1 MPQDSK
7 IRLVRRLWDA
17 VSESGLEAGVELTDP
32 DVQWTPHTAGGRVL
46 TTRELLEFFEELGGA
61 RVVSARVYS
70 VSAEAADTVLASG
83 SLRLKVGGGIS
94 EFQIHVVYE
103 FEEDRLV
110 RASTHATR
118 ADALDAIARAAAGE

>member
-1 MPQDSK
+1 MPQDNK

-17 VSESGLEAGVELTDP
+17 VIERGLEAGVELTDP

-46 TTRELLEFFEELGGA
+46 TTRELLDFFEELGGA

-70 VSAEAADTVLASG
+70 VNAEAADTVLASG

-103 FEEDRLV
+103 FEDDRLV
-110 RASTHATR
+110 RASTYATR
-118 ADALDAIARAAAGE
+118 ADALQAIASRAG

>member
-17 VSESGLEAGVELTDP
+17 VAERGLEAGVELTDP
-32 DVQWTPHTAGGRVL
+32 DVEWAPHTAGGRVL

-70 VSAEAADTVLASG
+70 VNAEAPETVLASG

-94 EFQIHVVYE
+94 EFQIHVAYE
-103 FEEDRLV
+103 FEDDRLV
-110 RASTHATR
+110 RASTYATR

>member
-17 VSESGLEAGVELTDP
+17 VAERGLEAGVELTDP
-32 DVQWTPHTAGGRVL
+32 DVEWAPHTAGGRVL

-70 VSAEAADTVLASG
+70 VNAEAPDTVLASG

-94 EFQIHVVYE
+94 EFQIHVAYE
-103 FEEDRLV
+103 FEDDRLV
-110 RASTHATR
+110 RASTYATR
-118 ADALDAIARAAAGE
+118 ADALDAIARPAAGE